1 MTATAA
7 GADTGKI
14 YDRMLKCLEL
24 TASDNDAEALLA
36 IRKANELRA
45 KLGLRWALPLQPPP
59 GAQTRPPPPPPP
71 PEPGPEPDEDGDYD
85 YDAVFAFIWRH
96 GTQSEKWAGVLRD
109 VEEYWQTIGK
119 LSPKQ
124 HNLVMKFYR
133 TAVEASHA

>member
-1 MTATAA
+1 MTASAA

-45 KLGLRWALPLQPPP
+45 KLGLRWALPLQAPP
-59 GAQTRPPPPPPP
+59 GAHKPSAPPPPD
-71 PEPGPEPDEDGDYD
+71 PEPEPDADEYD
-85 YDAVFAFIWRH
+85 YDAVFAAIWKH
-96 GTQSEKWAGVLRD
+96 GTQSEKWAAVLKNI
-109 VEEYWQTIGK
+109 EEYWGTVGK

-124 HNLVMKFYR
+124 HNLVMKFYES
-133 TAVEASHA
+133 AMEAQS